1 MSLRDR
7 FFGSNYFTVYGND
20 PNRLQMYLA
29 ERARIESYK
38 PSGRILDIGCGI
50 GAFLDVFPADK
61 WERYGVDISQY
72 AIDKARERGI
82 YVNDIEHSYKYPP
95 EYFDVVVFR
104 GSLQHLPYPFKTI
117 QECIMLMAPGALMVF
132 LSTPNT
138 NSPYFRRFGT
148 LPILTPNIN
157 ILQPSDVMMRHAL
170 QNLGLEV
177 FEIRFPYLDTPYARP
192 LTDHL
197 YYLLSFIG
205 IRKKFAFWRTSME
218 IYAQKIDG
226 KINEEC

>member
-1 MSLRDR
+1 MILRER
-7 FFGSNYFTVYGND
+7 FFGSDYFTVYGND

-50 GAFLDVFPADK
+50 GAFLDEFPKDK
-61 WERYGVDISQY
+61 WDRYGVDISQH

-82 YVNDIEHSYKYPP
+82 RVNDIEHSYEYPP
-95 EYFDVVVFR
+95 EYFDVIVFR
-104 GSLQHLPYPFKTI
+104 GSLQHLPCPFKTI
-117 QECIMLMAPGALMVF
+117 QDCIMLMAPGALMVF
-132 LSTPNT
+132 LATPNT

-177 FEIRFPYLDTPYARP
+177 LDIRFPY
-192 LTDHL
+192 
-197 YYLLSFIG
+197 
-205 IRKKFAFWRTSME
+205 
-218 IYAQKIDG
+218 
-226 KINEEC
+226 